1 MGAMADCEFLQP
13 SCQEAVEA
21 ALKHEDIALAKRS
34 ACKPPDSEKR
44 LRQKLWLRIVEH
56 QARYPQST
64 LHTVSR
70 VFQAAKLVNWHS
82 LRAYCL

>member
-1 MGAMADCEFLQP
+1 MGAVTDSEFLQP
-13 SCQEAVEA
+13 FCQEAVEA

-56 QARYPQST
+56 QARYPPET
-64 LHTVSR
+64 MYAVSR
-70 VFQAAKLVNWHS
+70 VFQAAKLVHWQS
-82 LRAYCL
+82 L